1 MVIVPRRPE
10 AAATT
15 AEHPVGEGA
24 GGSKVTPGRISPA
37 RPSLRAFCVVL
48 AALGLA
54 ASVWVLQS
62 PDDRQAGLQ
71 SAQPSRSDHVGRAPE
86 QVRLSFGQA
95 PVPGTRTR
103 VVVLSPK
110 DTNLARGPASASSAA
125 VSQRVAPLRERGAYQ
140 VSYEVQLVDGS
151 VSRGQY
157 WFWYAPNTSASSSWL
172 ASIELWALSL
182 VAAALLAL
190 TLARR
195 RTRKP
200 VEVVHSSP
208 VPAQRSRDHHEGVS
222 PPGSRPRPGT
232 GPGTGPGPEPGLQP
246 ERTEPVR
253 PREL

>member
-1 MVIVPRRPE
+1 M
-10 AAATT
+10 
-15 AEHPVGEGA
+15 
-24 GGSKVTPGRISPA
+24 
-37 RPSLRAFCVVL
+37 VL

-54 ASVWVLQS
+54 ASAWVLQS
-62 PDDRQAGLQ
+62 PEDAQAGLQ

-103 VVVLSPK
+103 VVVLSPQ

-151 VSRGQY
+151 MSRGQY

-172 ASIELWALSL
+172 GSTGLWALSL

-190 TLARR
+190 ALARR
-195 RTRKP
+195 RTHQTL
-200 VEVVHSSP
+200 EVVQSSP

-222 PPGSRPRPGT
+222 SPGSRPRL
-232 GPGTGPGPEPGLQP
+232 GPGPSPGQSPGPSPAPGLQP
-246 ERTEPVR
+246 ERAEPDR